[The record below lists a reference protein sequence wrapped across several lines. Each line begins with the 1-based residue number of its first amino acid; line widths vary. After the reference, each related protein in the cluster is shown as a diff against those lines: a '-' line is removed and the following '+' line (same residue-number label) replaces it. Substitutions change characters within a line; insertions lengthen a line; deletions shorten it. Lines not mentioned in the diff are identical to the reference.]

1 MKRLLKYQTKGQ
13 SLVFFVILTVVLF
26 GILAFSVDMGYT
38 YTMRRWAQ
46 NAADSAALA
55 AARQICAYKDP
66 NWDTWDPPITSAQI
80 TAFRKIEA
88 VKAAI
93 GYAGDDQ
100 FNFEG
105 TDYYNTPLNKAFG
118 VSSQDLTGITF
129 GPDGGLIAGEVQTD
143 VAIEH
148 YTFAANFFGQTSI
161 IEHAMATA
169 ACLVPGGAVGE
180 GVIPV
185 AWECR
190 TINSDGNCDLDY
202 RISDNDTCELG
213 DDYMYVFFDINSAD
227 EIYWCDGWGAYPV
240 LPPGS
245 TATYVDVNCDVNND
259 GTLDIEPINPL
270 FPDHKWF
277 WINIG
282 GGGCTGAELVDII
295 ENGLSIPMYE
305 HQWFPQC
312 EGVIATTYNN
322 MATVR
327 EGDDV
332 IIPVFYPDCTATS
345 PLVSPY
351 NLPENCDPC
360 PQDTL
365 CTKYDGTSCTA
376 ENAGTQWFHLT
387 DFEMFHMHCVE
398 APNTSCDDITTDA
411 REWLEV
417 NNVDEKGK
425 TIFGNESSFE
435 GCFISGYDSG
445 FVGSPGSGDPDGTWT
460 ISLTR

>member
-1 MKRLLKYQTKGQ
+1 MKRFLKSQTKGQ
-13 SLVFFVILTVVLF
+13 SLVFFVFFTTVLF

-38 YTMRRWAQ
+38 YYMRRWSQ
-46 NAADSAALA
+46 NAADAGALA
-55 AARQICAYKDP
+55 AARQICVHQDQTIAENSARDYIQGDGS
-66 NWDTWDPPITSAQI
+66 NQYNLASGVINQTMTS
-80 TAFRKIEA
+80 
-88 VKAAI
+88 
-93 GYAGDDQ
+93 
-100 FNFEG
+100 
-105 TDYYNTPLNKAFG
+105 
-118 VSSQDLTGITF
+118 ITF
-129 GPDGGLIAGEVQTD
+129 GPDVGLGLSEGEVKVD

-148 YTFAANFFGQTSI
+148 PTFAANFFGITSI
-161 IEHAMATA
+161 TERATATA

-190 TINSDGNCDLDY
+190 NVDPDTGECILDYNISSDNICDLG
-202 RISDNDTCELG
+202 I
-213 DDYMYVFFDINSAD
+213 DYMYVFFDINSAD
-227 EIYWCDGWGAYPV
+227 VIYWCNDWGEYPP
-240 LPPGS
+240 LPEGS
-245 TATYVDVNCDVNND
+245 TTTYVDINCDVTGD
-259 GTLDIEPINPL
+259 GVSDIEPINPL

-277 WINIG
+277 WVNIG

-322 MATVR
+322 MAIVR

-345 PLVSPY
+345 PLVAPY
-351 NLPENCDPC
+351 NTPEICNPC

-365 CTKYDGTSCTA
+365 CTKYDGTPCTA
-376 ENAGTQWFHLT
+376 ENAGTRWFHLT

-398 APNTSCDDITTDA
+398 APNTSCDDITKDA

-435 GCFISGYDSG
+435 GCFIGGYDPG
-445 FVGSPGSGDPDGTWT
+445 FIGSPGTGDPEGAWT